1 MITCELGQARKGATA
16 ASDSCAGVSALG
28 EPPNFPHSF
37 PIFLSLTQQLASLA
51 FSITTEFTRKSLLQI
66 DVAMPLSYDLA
77 VGFFLLHSFL

>member
-28 EPPNFPHSF
+28 EPPNL
-37 PIFLSLTQQLASLA
+37 PILFQYSLSLTQQLANLA
-51 FSITTEFTRKSLLQI
+51 FSNTTEFTRKSLLQI
-66 DVAMPLSYDLA
+66 DVAMPISYDLA